1 MNRSRAWMGLL
12 VVATFFSPST
22 QAELRYRWLSIAG
35 MTLSDGETTLVFD
48 PVFTRPG
55 LLHWMGLARLK
66 PTPEEI
72 GPWLDQ
78 VKLKKADGIFVSH
91 EHFDH
96 SVDTPIVA
104 KLTGAT
110 IYADPNL
117 AKIAGAYQDPAIQVT
132 MFEPG
137 KPVRI
142 GKFEVTP
149 YPRDHSHIRP
159 IGIHFLPWPIGDD
172 FDFGFYDYHLG
183 QNFYYFIRHPE
194 GNILLDQSGS
204 SKYQPPAEPIRA
216 LFQGIANRESDDAF
230 IGGYLTQYQPK
241 TFVPLHYDNFFW
253 GAPNEVTYLP
263 GIGFERIKKAI
274 ETRFP
279 KTEFVH
285 PVFGKEEILK

>member
-1 MNRSRAWMGLL
+1 MIL
-12 VVATFFSPST
+12 VLGATLFSTSGH
-22 QAELRYRWLSIAG
+22 AELRYRWLSIAG

-55 LLHWMGLARLK
+55 ILNWMGIKSLK

-72 GPWLDQ
+72 GPWLE
-78 VKLKKADGIFVSH
+78 KARLKKADGIFVSH

-96 SVDTPIVA
+96 SVDAPIVA

-110 IYADPNL
+110 LYAESNL
-117 AKIAGAYQDPAIQVT
+117 AKIARAYQDPAIQIT
-132 MFEPG
+132 MFEAA
-137 KPVRI
+137 KPIRI

-149 YPRDHSHIRP
+149 FVRDHAHIRP
-159 IGIHFLPWPIGDD
+159 FGIHFLPWPIDDD

-204 SKYQPPAEPIRA
+204 SKYEPPAEPIRA

-230 IGGYLTQYQPK
+230 ISGYLTKYQPK

-253 GAPNEVTYLP
+253 GEPDQVTYLP
-263 GIGFERIKKAI
+263 GIAFERIQKAI
-274 ETRFP
+274 RTRFP